1 MVTLPSVRR
10 LVAVLTCLLSVPLIL
25 GGCATA
31 TPPAGSGQQGQ
42 TTTAVSA
49 PPTSYHPSK
58 TVTYGASW
66 ATLYHDLKSL
76 KQSADLG
83 VAGTISRVSTVST
96 DEGGI
101 VYTDFVFTVKT
112 TLLDP
117 KHRLN
122 NQSLLIHQTGGMVG
136 STLYQMEDDPL
147 FEIGEQAILFLH
159 EYSPGHY
166 FVIGGPSGRFRV
178 QNGLVSPINT
188 EGVTLGTPLTEAAF
202 TSKVQQA

>member
-1 MVTLPSVRR
+1 MLTFLSVRR
-10 LVAVLTCLLSVPLIL
+10 FGGVLVCLLSLPLL
-25 GGCATA
+25 QGSCATA
-31 TPPAGSGQQGQ
+31 TLPTGSGQQNQ
-42 TTTAVSA
+42 ATTAASV
-49 PPTSYHPSK
+49 PPNSYHPSK

-83 VAGTISRVSTVST
+83 VVGTISTVSAVST

-101 VYTDFVFTVKT
+101 VYTDFVFAVKT

-122 NQSLLIHQTGGMVG
+122 STNLLIHQTGGMVG

-147 FEIGEQAILFLH
+147 FQIGEQAVLFLH
-159 EYSPGHY
+159 EYSTGHY
-166 FVIGGPSGRFRV
+166 LVIGGPSGRFRV
-178 QNGLVSPINT
+178 QNGLVSPINS
-188 EGVTLGTPLTEAAF
+188 EGVALGASLTEAAF
-202 TSKVQQA
+202 TSRLQQA